1 MKKND
6 QINSA
11 TAFSPPALLPPR
23 RIALSSPLR
32 PQHAPL
38 LPRHI
43 FPRPS
48 HASHSQPLAPANFP
62 PRLPFPAP
70 CSGKLPPPLRPNRA
84 LTRH

>member
-11 TAFSPPALLPPR
+11 TAFSPPAPFPALLPPR

-32 PQHAPL
+32 PQHTPSVAAPY
-38 LPRHI
+38 
-43 FPRPS
+43 
-48 HASHSQPLAPANFP
+48 
-62 PRLPFPAP
+62 
-70 CSGKLPPPLRPNRA
+70 LPPPLRPNRA

>member
-11 TAFSPPALLPPR
+11 TAFSPPPLPPR

-32 PQHAPL
+32 PQHAP
-38 LPRHI
+38 
-43 FPRPS
+43 S
-48 HASHSQPLAPANFP
+48 VAAPYLP

-70 CSGKLPPPLRPNRA
+70 CSANFPPAPPSEPRVNPA
-84 LTRH
+84 LTLSVLS

>member
-11 TAFSPPALLPPR
+11 TAFSPPAPFPALLPPR
-23 RIALSSPLR
+23 HIALSSPLR

-48 HASHSQPLAPANFP
+48 HASHSHPLAPANFP
-62 PRLPFPAP
+62 
-70 CSGKLPPPLRPNRA
+70 RPSVRTA
-84 LTRH
+84 R